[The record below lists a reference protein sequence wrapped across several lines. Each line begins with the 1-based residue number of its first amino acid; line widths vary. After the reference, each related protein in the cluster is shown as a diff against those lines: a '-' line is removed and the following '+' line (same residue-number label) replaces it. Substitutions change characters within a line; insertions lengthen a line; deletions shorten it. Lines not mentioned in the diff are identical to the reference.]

1 MNRYE
6 TILSHFSVSNP
17 TLAANAVLGVP
28 ADFSAIEAALIP
40 HITDVTLRAQAA
52 ARVLQ
57 ERLLPVVV
65 PPLPPT
71 PPTPPRLTWKV
82 VVAWIAGV
90 LLSCILI
97 ATFVMSWVGLKTQ
110 ATTDEVANMLARSQ
124 TAITTAI
131 SNKGDDVMTEVDNKS
146 NAVITAVNTKGDQ
159 VITAVNAK
167 GDQVIT
173 AVNAKGDELKRDL
186 TKVIVDN
193 ATTTNNLVK
202 DEAAK
207 IRWASRRSEISADQN
222 FASIADKLQKLQTP
236 RIRVKVIK

>member
-167 GDQVIT
+167 GD
-173 AVNAKGDELKRDL
+173 ELKRDL